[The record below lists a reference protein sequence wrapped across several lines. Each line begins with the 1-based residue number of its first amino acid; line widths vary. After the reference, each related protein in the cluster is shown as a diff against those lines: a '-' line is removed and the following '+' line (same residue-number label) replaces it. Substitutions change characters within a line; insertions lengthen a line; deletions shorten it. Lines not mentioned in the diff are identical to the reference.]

1 MSAVMLFLS
10 FVVLIFLG
18 VPIAFALGISSLV
31 YIFTNDISLTVLAQK
46 MYAGLNSF
54 VLVAIPGFVL
64 AGNLMNNGG
73 ISKRI
78 VEFADAIVGF
88 IRGGLALANVV
99 ASMIFAGI
107 SGTALADTASEGPII
122 IPAMIRQG
130 YDPDFSAAITAAS
143 STIGPII
150 PPSVPMII
158 AGTLVGTS
166 ITKMFVAG
174 IIPGIL
180 MGLLQ
185 MALCY
190 YFAVKRNYPRSELN
204 SLKQIWEKFKGAIWA
219 IMMPAIMIF
228 GILGGFFT
236 PTEASI
242 VTVIYG
248 LIVGLFVYKELKLK
262 DIPRIVVESIRSTAA
277 IMVLVGFANTFAWI
291 LASEQIPQLIADSIL
306 SISNN
311 PIVVILLVNLFL
323 LFVGMFMETIAAL
336 IILFPVLLPVL
347 TSVGMDPI
355 QAGVMVV
362 LNLVIGLN
370 TPPVGVCLYVA
381 ANIAKI
387 SLSRLTA
394 AILPFI
400 IANIAVLML
409 VSYIPH
415 ITLFLPRL
423 LFGM

>member
-1 MSAVMLFLS
+1 MSALMLFLS

-18 VPIAFALGISSLV
+18 VPIAFALGISSLL

-46 MYAGLNSF
+46 MYSGLDSF
-54 VLVAIPGFVL
+54 VLVSIPGFVL

-78 VEFADAIVGF
+78 VEFADAMVGF

-150 PPSVPMII
+150 PPSVPMIV
-158 AGTLVGTS
+158 AGTLVGLS

-174 IIPGIL
+174 IIPGLL

-185 MALCY
+185 MVLCY
-190 YFAVKRNYPRSELN
+190 YYAVKRNYPRSERM
-204 SLKQIWEKFKGAIWA
+204 SLRQIWEKFKGAIWA
-219 IMMPAIMIF
+219 ILMPAIMIF
-228 GILGGFFT
+228 GVLGGFFT

-242 VTVIYG
+242 VTVLYG
-248 LIVGLFVYKELKLK
+248 LVVGLFVYKELHWR
-262 DIPRIVVESIRSTAA
+262 DIPRIVIESIRSTAA

-291 LASEQIPQLIADSIL
+291 MASEQIPQLIANSIL

-311 PIVVILLVNLFL
+311 PVVVILLVNLFL

-355 QAGVMVV
+355 QAAVMVV

-381 ANIAKI
+381 ASIAKI
-387 SLSRLTA
+387 SLSRLSM

-400 IANIAVLML
+400 LANIVVLLLVCYVPAV
-409 VSYIPH
+409 
-415 ITLFLPRL
+415 TLFLPRL

>member
-1 MSAVMLFLS
+1 MSALMLFLS

-88 IRGGLALANVV
+88 IKGGLAIANVV
-99 ASMIFAGI
+99 ASMIFAGV
-107 SGTALADTASEGPII
+107 SGTALADTASIGPII
-122 IPAMIRQG
+122 IPAMVQQG
-130 YDPDFSAAITAAS
+130 YDPDFSAAVTAAS
-143 STIGPII
+143 STVGPII

-174 IIPGIL
+174 MIPGIL
-180 MGLLQ
+180 VGLLQ
-185 MALCY
+185 MILCY

-219 IMMPAIMIF
+219 ILMPAIMIF

-248 LIVGLFVYKELKLK
+248 LIVGLFVYKELQLK
-262 DIPRIVVESIRSTAA
+262 DIPRILVESIRSTAA

-306 SISNN
+306 SISDN

-381 ANIAKI
+381 SNIAKI
-387 SLSRLTA
+387 SIARLTV

-400 IANIAVLML
+400 IANIVVLML

-415 ITLFLPRL
+415 FTLFLPRL